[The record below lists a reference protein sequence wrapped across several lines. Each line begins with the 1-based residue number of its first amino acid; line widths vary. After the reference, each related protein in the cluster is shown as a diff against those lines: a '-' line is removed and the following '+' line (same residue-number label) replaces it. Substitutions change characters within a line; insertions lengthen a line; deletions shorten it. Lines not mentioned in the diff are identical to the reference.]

1 MNYRSLLLAAC
12 AGLTL
17 VSCVKDV
24 ESPEVSEI
32 RDAKLEQIQSV
43 TDLNK
48 AQAAAV
54 AKLADAEAALMA
66 AQAEAEQAQ
75 AAYLKA
81 QADLLKAQTE
91 GQNIANQKALAELEA
106 ALIKAQY
113 EKEKAQAQLER
124 LALETELALI
134 NAQQQLLNAKKNYES
149 SKNSYLTSLA
159 NAYSS
164 AASSLLS
171 AQSTLITLK
180 SQLVSAE
187 ESLVSLNEQKEQ
199 QIIDNNRMIAR
210 YEAYL
215 AFLKEN
221 VEMTDEQREAKI
233 AELVAE
239 AEKLYV
245 EYNKIYDEYLKLR
258 DERGETS
265 SEINSSEFQNVFS
278 MSIAGNE
285 NTEDNFISG
294 YNFNS
299 VIFTQTT
306 STGEKINSYEY
317 YDNEEGSWKYVEF
330 SKGTNSYEP
339 TDLEEYEDG
348 ITRRSWV
355 YSAATITNP
364 DAAKTVAEIAKK
376 QIAEQH
382 EDAVENAE
390 SWIAV
395 DKKNIENINAEI
407 AKYDEK
413 TAPLKAKLEELEK
426 AQETAFDEY
435 IAAYHAFYSYYNE
448 KDSEQAHTAA
458 AFNDAYNK
466 RVNIE
471 NRIPVVESDIVTY
484 KTNVKSNEESIA
496 SYTKDLEDA
505 QPGLKAAQ
513 EAVAEAQEAV
523 AEKEAEIA
531 PLKEAWEKAENA
543 WWQKHLEEL
552 AGKVEDPSEVAEL
565 ETAKNEAK
573 AEYDAAVA
581 ELSPLEAA
589 LLQAESDLANVE
601 ANIKNLTDW
610 IKNAE
615 RNLNNAKESLA
626 KSEDELKTLK
636 AELEKAVASEAEAK
650 ATADKAAENYYDD
663 PKFVELYKAG
673 NEAVTK
679 YNSIFAEYNQVNN
692 EINTIESVEYIFSEL
707 RISGI
712 YNYRVDYYYLK
723 SRLESNE
730 NFIESY
736 EQQIAAREADF
747 AEFNKTIDESLAK
760 ITAAYAEA
768 EAYATLVA
776 KYNELYANVN
786 QAECDRNIASGAYN
800 EVIAEIAALE
810 DPTKIE
816 QVEGWIKNLKEAN
829 EDVLAITNQE
839 QMIANIKEQIATQ
852 EKLVEAYT
860 IAANEAKAALDAAL
874 AEFAEDVE

>member
-134 NAQQQLLNAKKNYES
+134 NAQQQLLNAKKNYDS

-164 AASSLLS
+164 AASSLLN
-171 AQSTLITLK
+171 AQSTLISLK

-199 QIIDNNRMIAR
+199 QIINNNRMIAR

-245 EYNKIYDEYLKLR
+245 EVQKAGEAYDNVELQNSRQEIISNSANNITNAAVQAFENYYNFYSYVASKTNVE
-258 DERGETS
+258 GET
-265 SEINSSEFQNVFS
+265 V
-278 MSIAGNE
+278 
-285 NTEDNFISG
+285 
-294 YNFNS
+294 Y
-299 VIFTQTT
+299 
-306 STGEKINSYEY
+306 SYEY
-317 YDNEEGSWKYVEF
+317 WDNEENEYKTVDFAKRKLNSLN
-330 SKGTNSYEP
+330 SQNTNYDEKVLKS
-339 TDLEEYEDG
+339 EDG
-348 ITRRSWV
+348 KYSITYRE
-355 YSAATITNP
+355 YSAAVVTAP
-364 DAAKTVAEIAKK
+364 EAAKTIAEIAKK

-382 EDAVENAE
+382 EDAVEYYE

-435 IAAYHAFYSYYNE
+435 LAAYHAYYSYYNE
-448 KDSEQAHTAA
+448 KYSEEAHTAA
-458 AFNDAYNK
+458 AYNDAINK

-471 NRIPVVESDIVTY
+471 NRIPVVESDIVIY
-484 KTNVKSNEESIA
+484 KNNVKSNEESIVR
-496 SYTKDLEDA
+496 YTKDLEDA
-505 QPGLKAAQ
+505 QPDLKAAQ

-581 ELSPLEAA
+581 ELYPLEAA
-589 LLQAESDLANVE
+589 LSQAESDLANVE

-610 IKNAE
+610 IKNLE

-650 ATADKAAENYYDD
+650 ATADKAAENYYND
-663 PKFVELYKAG
+663 PKFVELQKAN
-673 NEAVTK
+673 NEAATK
-679 YNSIFAEYNQVNN
+679 YNSIFDEYKQVNN
-692 EINTIESVEYIFSEL
+692 DINNIESVEYIFREL
-707 RISGI
+707 RINDDASS
-712 YNYRVDYYYLK
+712 YLVNYYSLK
-723 SRLESNE
+723 SLLERNE
-730 NFIESY
+730 NYMEGY
-736 EQQIAAREADF
+736 EQEIAAREVDLDK
-747 AEFNKTIDESLAK
+747 FNKAIDERVAEIEEMVAK
-760 ITAAYAEA
+760 ADEYAA
-768 EAYATLVA
+768 LVA
-776 KYNELYANVN
+776 KHNELEVKT
-786 QAECDRNIASGAYN
+786 AEANIALIIARVAYN
-800 EVIAEIAALE
+800 EVIAEISALE

-816 QVEGWIKNLKEAN
+816 QVEGWIKNFKEAN